1 MTAVRGRVAIF
12 AGLVLVCV
20 AGVVVVVAGLG
31 GGEGP
36 VKASADAATALPDA
50 QAAGRPVVLFR
61 AQGHGAAAD
70 GQLELAPVSAP
81 AGTPTELPLK
91 CDRTYYAVS
100 AGICLRRGHG
110 FAAGYEAAIFG
121 PDLKV
126 RHRLAVEGVPSR
138 ARVSPDGRYGSVTLF
153 VTGHSYAAAGQ
164 FSTNTVLIDM
174 ATGREIASL
183 EDFAVAKDDEQMSA
197 VDNNFWGVTFDPR
210 DSDTFYATI
219 ATGGHTYLFRGSVK
233 DRTGTVLH
241 ENVECP
247 SLSPDGTRIAYKK
260 RTGSASR
267 PWHLTVLDLK
277 TMRETPL
284 AESRSIDDQV
294 EWLDDGRV
302 LYGTGDA
309 VYTASA
315 DGRGA
320 PARYLSGAGSPSVQH
335 WGTPAAANAG
345 T

>member
-1 MTAVRGRVAIF
+1 MTAVRGRVAVF

-20 AGVVVVVAGLG
+20 VGVVVVVAGLG
-31 GGEGP
+31 GGDGA
-36 VKASADAATALPDA
+36 VKASAGAATALPDA
-50 QAAGRPVVLFR
+50 KAAGRSVVLFR

-70 GQLELAPVSAP
+70 GQLELAPVSTP
-81 AGTPTELPLK
+81 SGTPTELPLK
-91 CDRTYYAVS
+91 CDRSYFAAD

-110 FAAGYEAAIFG
+110 FAAGYEAAVFG

-126 RHRLAVEGVPSR
+126 RHRLAVQGVPSR

-183 EDFAVAKDDEQMSA
+183 EDFAVSKDDQQMTA

-260 RTGSASR
+260 RTGSTSK

-277 TMRETPL
+277 TLRETPL
-284 AESRSIDDQV
+284 AEPRSIDDQV
-294 EWLDDGRV
+294 EWLDDRRV
-302 LYGTGDA
+302 LYGAGDA
-309 VYTASA
+309 VYAAAA
-315 DGRGA
+315 DGSGA
-320 PARYLSGAGSPSVQH
+320 PARYLSGAGSPSVQR
-335 WGTPAAANAG
+335 WGATPAANAG

>member
-1 MTAVRGRVAIF
+1 VTAVRGRAAIF

-20 AGVVVVVAGLG
+20 VGVVAVVAGLG
-31 GGEGP
+31 GGDDP

-50 QAAGRPVVLFR
+50 KAAGRAVVVFR
-61 AQGHGAAAD
+61 AEGQGGAGAD
-70 GQLELAPVSAP
+70 GQLELAPVDAP
-81 AGTPTELPLK
+81 SSTPTELPLK
-91 CDRTYYAVS
+91 CDRSYFAVS
-100 AGICLRRGHG
+100 AGICLRRGKG
-110 FAAGYEAAIFG
+110 FAAGYEAAVFG

-126 RHRLAVEGVPSR
+126 RHRLAVQGVPSR

-174 ATGREIASL
+174 ATGTEIAPL
-183 EDFAVAKDDEQMSA
+183 EDFAVFKGDHQMTA

-210 DSDTFYATI
+210 DSDAFYATI
-219 ATGGHTYLFRGSVK
+219 ATGGHTYLFKGSVK

-260 RTGSASR
+260 RTGSAAR
-267 PWHLTVLDLK
+267 PWHITVLDLK

-284 AESRSIDDQV
+284 AEPRSIDDQV
-294 EWLDDGRV
+294 EWLDDDRV
-302 LYGTGDA
+302 LYGA
-309 VYTASA
+309 ASA
-315 DGRGA
+315 VWTVPADGSGA
-320 PARYLSGAGSPSVQH
+320 PAKYLAGAGSPSVQR
-335 WGTPAAANAG
+335 WGATPAGAG